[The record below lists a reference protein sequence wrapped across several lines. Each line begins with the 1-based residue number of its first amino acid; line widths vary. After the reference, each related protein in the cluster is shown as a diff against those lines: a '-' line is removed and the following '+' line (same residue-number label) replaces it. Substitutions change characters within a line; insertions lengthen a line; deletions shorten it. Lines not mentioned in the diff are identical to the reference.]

1 MTPDPMNMEIYRLV
15 LADAPYVIGA
25 YAILWLAL
33 MAYVGMVFRRLMR
46 LEKEVAVLEESM
58 ERRTAGQ

>member
-1 MTPDPMNMEIYRLV
+1 MDPTNTELYRLA
-15 LADAPYVIGA
+15 LHDAPYVIGA

-46 LEKEVAVLEESM
+46 LEREVAVLEESM
-58 ERRTAGQ
+58 ERRGNQ